1 MISWSLKFKLISK
14 SVRGRS
20 AMHLLSYISHY
31 FTIET
36 NKQCHAAYPFRNVV
50 YNVRSSFPE
59 VFYRKGVLRNFSKL
73 TGKHLFQSL
82 FFNKVAGVR
91 PETLLKKRLWHRCF
105 PVNLAKFL
113 RTPFHIEHLR
123 WLLLVII

>member
-36 NKQCHAAYPFRNVV
+36 NKQCHAVCPFRNVV
-50 YNVRSSFPE
+50 YNLRRSFPE
-59 VFYRKGVLRNFSKL
+59 VFYRKGVLRNFAKL
-73 TGKHLFQSL
+73 TGKHLCQSL

-91 PETLLKKRLWHRCF
+91 PATLFKKRLWYRCF

-123 WLLLVII
+123 WLLLVIM